1 MRGRVKLSH
10 RGRAMAIREADLW
23 LRIQR
28 LEDIALGL
36 NRDRVAWE
44 KAEDPLLY
52 LERRAYL
59 AAIRTALQG
68 VEDARVVLAKACQR
82 MDTERR
88 RGRDDHDDATAT
100 DRTETGA

>member
-1 MRGRVKLSH
+1 MATIRG
-10 RGRAMAIREADLW
+10 ADLW
-23 LRIQR
+23 MRIQR
-28 LEDIALGL
+28 LEELALGL
-36 NRDRVAWE
+36 HKDRVAWE
-44 KAEDPLLY
+44 EAADPLPY

-88 RGRDDHDDATAT
+88 RGRDDHDDAT
-100 DRTETGA
+100 DRAGTGA

>member
-1 MRGRVKLSH
+1 M
-10 RGRAMAIREADLW
+10 
-23 LRIQR
+23 RIQR
-28 LEDIALGL
+28 LEDLALGL
-36 NRDRVAWE
+36 HKDRVAWE
-44 KAEDPLLY
+44 RAAGPLPY

-88 RGRDDHDDATAT
+88 RGRDDQDEAA
-100 DRTETGA
+100 DRTGTGA

>member
-1 MRGRVKLSH
+1 MVIRG
-10 RGRAMAIREADLW
+10 ADVW

-28 LEDIALGL
+28 LEELTLDLH
-36 NRDRVAWE
+36 RDRVAWE

-82 MDTERR
+82 LDDERK
-88 RGRDDHDDATAT
+88 RGKTTGGQHGEATTA
-100 DRTETGA
+100 DRAGTGA

>member
-1 MRGRVKLSH
+1 MVIRG
-10 RGRAMAIREADLW
+10 ADVW

-28 LEDIALGL
+28 LEELTLDLH
-36 NRDRVAWE
+36 RDRVAWE

-82 MDTERR
+82 LDEGRK
-88 RGRDDHDDATAT
+88 RGKITGDQHGEATTA
-100 DRTETGA
+100 DRAGTGA